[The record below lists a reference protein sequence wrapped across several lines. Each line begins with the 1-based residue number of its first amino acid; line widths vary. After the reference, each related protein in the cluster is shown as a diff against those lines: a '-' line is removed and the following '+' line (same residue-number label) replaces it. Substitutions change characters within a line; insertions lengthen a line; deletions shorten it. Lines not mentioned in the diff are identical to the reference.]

1 MHTAIRRFCQL
12 LAALIMAIPVVAA
25 GVTQASANIH
35 PCSVGVRSAS
45 KPVMSFGK
53 DVPVILIHG
62 IDGSPADW
70 TSLRG
75 SSICKDIDNLD
86 GVRVALNFKYSG
98 KLWGNIAKDFGPQI
112 DKIAKQSVK
121 NGGPGKVIV
130 VGFSLGT
137 AITRTAIETQ
147 KLGGKVGQVITIG
160 APNLNSW
167 ENYPKG
173 VVVRAIGGD
182 ITNAI
187 VKGKKTTYK
196 HTKSDGLIG
205 LSDAMKRYTN
215 NPEIGGGRVTAQ
227 CTKTYS
233 KRVNGKKLKPFNALC
248 DHGNL
253 LKNPIVRKGV
263 LSGIS
268 AYADSIAVPAVRT
281 WTVGQSLTVRLDDKW
296 GEVVSA
302 TGETAEGYVEG
313 YVGEL
318 GTNRKS
324 LQIDSTSQYNSTD
337 FDEQIFGSSSF
348 MKTGA
353 GPSVTIGGR
362 TPDYSASF
370 TENTIPVRYSNVWC
384 FTDEAI
390 CVFYRGAYSLADAQP
405 SAALKAVFSTA
416 TWSR

>member
-98 KLWGNIAKDFGPQI
+98 KHWGNIAKDFGPQI

-147 KLGGKVGQVITIG
+147 KLGGKVGQVINIG

-187 VKGKKTTYK
+187 VKGKKTTYEY
-196 HTKSDGLIG
+196 TKSDGLIP
-205 LSDAMKRYTN
+205 LSHALKRYTD
-215 NPEIGGGRVTAQ
+215 NPEVGGGRVTAQ

-233 KRVNGKKLKPFNALC
+233 KKVGGKHLKPFNTLC
-248 DHGNL
+248 DHSNL
-253 LKNPIVRKGV
+253 LRNPVV
-263 LSGIS
+263 LESVLAGIS
-268 AYADSIAVPAVRT
+268 AYADSLTPAKVRT
-281 WTVGQSLTVRLDDKW
+281 WTIANTLTLRLNDRW
-296 GEVVSA
+296 GEIKSA
-302 TGETAEGYVEG
+302 TGQDIEGFAY
-313 YVGEL
+313 EL
-318 GTNRKS
+318 NTRKELQVASDVMLPIS
-324 LQIDSTSQYNSTD
+324 LPQIDTAPA
-337 FDEQIFGSSSF
+337 I
-348 MKTGA
+348 A
-353 GPSVTIGGR
+353 IGGR
-362 TPDYSASF
+362 MPDYSAIY
-370 TENTIPVRYSNVWC
+370 TENTIPVRYSMIWC
-384 FTDEAI
+384 FSSKNL
-390 CVFYRGAYSLADAQP
+390 CVSYRGGLNLNEITP
-405 SAALKAVFSTA
+405 SSALLEVFRTA
-416 TWSR
+416 TWLN

>member
-1 MHTAIRRFCQL
+1 
-12 LAALIMAIPVVAA
+12 MAIPMVAA

-147 KLGGKVGQVITIG
+147 KLGGKVGQVINIG

-182 ITNAI
+182 ITNAV
-187 VKGKKTTYK
+187 VKGKKTTYEY
-196 HTKSDGLIG
+196 TKSDGLIP
-205 LSDAMKRYTN
+205 LSHALKRYTD
-215 NPEIGGGRVTAQ
+215 NPEVGGGRVTAQ

-233 KRVNGKKLKPFNALC
+233 KKVGGKHLKPFNTLC

-253 LKNPIVRKGV
+253 LRNPVV
-263 LSGIS
+263 LESVLAGIS
-268 AYADSIAVPAVRT
+268 AYADSLTPAKVRT
-281 WTVGQSLTVRLDDKW
+281 WTIANTLTLRLNDRW
-296 GEVVSA
+296 GEIKSA
-302 TGETAEGYVEG
+302 TGQDIEGFAY
-313 YVGEL
+313 EL
-318 GTNRKS
+318 NTRKELQVASDVMLPIS
-324 LQIDSTSQYNSTD
+324 LPQIDTAPA
-337 FDEQIFGSSSF
+337 I
-348 MKTGA
+348 A
-353 GPSVTIGGR
+353 IGGR
-362 TPDYSASF
+362 MPDYSAIY
-370 TENTIPVRYSNVWC
+370 TENTIPVRYSMIWC
-384 FTDEAI
+384 FSSKNL
-390 CVFYRGAYSLADAQP
+390 CVSYRGGLNLNEITP
-405 SAALKAVFSTA
+405 SSALLEVFRTA
-416 TWSR
+416 TWLN

>member
-187 VKGKKTTYK
+187 VKGKKTTYEY
-196 HTKSDGLIG
+196 TKSDGLIP
-205 LSDAMKRYTN
+205 LSHALKRYTD
-215 NPEIGGGRVTAQ
+215 NPEVGGGRVTAQ

-233 KRVNGKKLKPFNALC
+233 KKVGGKHLKPFNTLC

-253 LKNPIVRKGV
+253 LRNPVV
-263 LSGIS
+263 LESVLAGIS
-268 AYADSIAVPAVRT
+268 AYADSLTPAKVRT
-281 WTVGQSLTVRLDDKW
+281 WTIANTLTLRLNDRW
-296 GEVVSA
+296 GEIKSA
-302 TGETAEGYVEG
+302 TGQDIEGFAY
-313 YVGEL
+313 EL
-318 GTNRKS
+318 NTRKELQVASDVMLPIS
-324 LQIDSTSQYNSTD
+324 LPQIDTAPA
-337 FDEQIFGSSSF
+337 I
-348 MKTGA
+348 A
-353 GPSVTIGGR
+353 IGGR
-362 TPDYSASF
+362 MPDYSAIY
-370 TENTIPVRYSNVWC
+370 TENTIPVRYGMIWC
-384 FTDEAI
+384 FSSKNL
-390 CVFYRGAYSLADAQP
+390 CVSYRGGLNLNEITP
-405 SAALKAVFSTA
+405 SSALLEVFRTA
-416 TWSR
+416 TWLN

>member
-187 VKGKKTTYK
+187 VKGKKTTYEY
-196 HTKSDGLIG
+196 TKSDGLIP
-205 LSDAMKRYTN
+205 LSHALKRYTD
-215 NPEIGGGRVTAQ
+215 NPEVGGGRVTAQ

-233 KRVNGKKLKPFNALC
+233 KKVGGKHLKPFNTLC

-253 LKNPIVRKGV
+253 LKNPVV
-263 LSGIS
+263 LESVLAGIS
-268 AYADSIAVPAVRT
+268 AYADSLTPAKVRT
-281 WTVGQSLTVRLDDKW
+281 WTIANTLTLRLNDRW
-296 GEVVSA
+296 GEIKSA
-302 TGETAEGYVEG
+302 TGQDIEGFAY
-313 YVGEL
+313 EL
-318 GTNRKS
+318 NTRKELQVASDVMLPIS
-324 LQIDSTSQYNSTD
+324 LPQIDTAPA
-337 FDEQIFGSSSF
+337 I
-348 MKTGA
+348 A
-353 GPSVTIGGR
+353 IGGR
-362 TPDYSASF
+362 MPDYSAIY
-370 TENTIPVRYSNVWC
+370 TENTIPVRYSMIWC
-384 FTDEAI
+384 FSSKNL
-390 CVFYRGAYSLADAQP
+390 CVSYRGGLNLNEITP
-405 SAALKAVFSTA
+405 SSALLEVFRTA
-416 TWSR
+416 TWLN

>member
-182 ITNAI
+182 ITNAV
-187 VKGKKTTYK
+187 VKGKKTTYEY
-196 HTKSDGLIG
+196 TKSDGLIP
-205 LSDAMKRYTN
+205 LSHALKRYTD
-215 NPEIGGGRVTAQ
+215 NPEVGGGRVTAQ

-233 KRVNGKKLKPFNALC
+233 KKVGGKHLKPFNTLC
-248 DHGNL
+248 DHGKL
-253 LKNPIVRKGV
+253 LRNPVV
-263 LSGIS
+263 LESVLAGIS
-268 AYADSIAVPAVRT
+268 AYADSLTPAKVRT
-281 WTVGQSLTVRLDDKW
+281 WTIANTLTLRLNDRW
-296 GEVVSA
+296 GEIKSA
-302 TGETAEGYVEG
+302 TGQDIEGFAY
-313 YVGEL
+313 EL
-318 GTNRKS
+318 NTRKELQVASDVMLPIS
-324 LQIDSTSQYNSTD
+324 LPQIDTAPA
-337 FDEQIFGSSSF
+337 I
-348 MKTGA
+348 A
-353 GPSVTIGGR
+353 IGGR
-362 TPDYSASF
+362 MPDYSAIY
-370 TENTIPVRYSNVWC
+370 TENTIPVRYSMIWC
-384 FTDEAI
+384 FSSKNL
-390 CVFYRGAYSLADAQP
+390 CVSYRGGLNLNEITP
-405 SAALKAVFSTA
+405 SSALLEVFRTA
-416 TWSR
+416 TWLN

>member
-137 AITRTAIETQ
+137 AITRSAIETQ

-196 HTKSDGLIG
+196 HTKSDGLIP
-205 LSDAMKRYTN
+205 LSHALKRYTD
-215 NPEIGGGRVTAQ
+215 NPEVGGGRVTAQ

-233 KRVNGKKLKPFNALC
+233 KKVGGKHLKPFNTLC

-253 LKNPIVRKGV
+253 LRNPVV
-263 LSGIS
+263 LESVLAGIS
-268 AYADSIAVPAVRT
+268 AYADSLTPAKVRT
-281 WTVGQSLTVRLDDKW
+281 WTIANTLTLRLNDRW
-296 GEVVSA
+296 GEIKSA
-302 TGETAEGYVEG
+302 TGQDIEGFAY
-313 YVGEL
+313 EL
-318 GTNRKS
+318 NTRKELQVACDVMLPIS
-324 LQIDSTSQYNSTD
+324 LPQIDTAPA
-337 FDEQIFGSSSF
+337 I
-348 MKTGA
+348 A
-353 GPSVTIGGR
+353 IGGR
-362 TPDYSASF
+362 MPDYSAIY
-370 TENTIPVRYSNVWC
+370 TENTIPVRYSMIWC
-384 FTDEAI
+384 FSSKNL
-390 CVFYRGAYSLADAQP
+390 CVSYRGGLNLNEITP
-405 SAALKAVFSTA
+405 SSALLEVFRTA
-416 TWSR
+416 TWLN

>member
-12 LAALIMAIPVVAA
+12 LAALIMAIPMVAA

-98 KLWGNIAKDFGPQI
+98 KHWGNIAKDFGPQI

-187 VKGKKTTYK
+187 VKGKKTTYEY
-196 HTKSDGLIG
+196 TKSDGLIP
-205 LSDAMKRYTN
+205 LSHALKRYTD
-215 NPEIGGGRVTAQ
+215 NPEVGGGRVTAQ

-233 KRVNGKKLKPFNALC
+233 KKVGGKHLKPFNTLC
-248 DHGNL
+248 DHSNL
-253 LKNPIVRKGV
+253 LRNPVV
-263 LSGIS
+263 LESVLAGIS
-268 AYADSIAVPAVRT
+268 AYADSLTPAKVRT
-281 WTVGQSLTVRLDDKW
+281 WTIANTLTLRLNDRW
-296 GEVVSA
+296 GEIKSA
-302 TGETAEGYVEG
+302 TGQDIEGFAY
-313 YVGEL
+313 EL
-318 GTNRKS
+318 NTRKELQVASDVMLPIS
-324 LQIDSTSQYNSTD
+324 LPQIDTAPA
-337 FDEQIFGSSSF
+337 I
-348 MKTGA
+348 A
-353 GPSVTIGGR
+353 IGGR
-362 TPDYSASF
+362 MPDYSAIY
-370 TENTIPVRYSNVWC
+370 TENTIPVRYSMIWC
-384 FTDEAI
+384 FSSKNL
-390 CVFYRGAYSLADAQP
+390 CVSYRGGLNLNEITP
-405 SAALKAVFSTA
+405 SSALLEVFRTA
-416 TWSR
+416 TWLN

>member
-187 VKGKKTTYK
+187 VKGKKTTYEY
-196 HTKSDGLIG
+196 TKSDGLIP
-205 LSDAMKRYTN
+205 LSHALKRYTD
-215 NPEIGGGRVTAQ
+215 NPEVGGGRVTAQ

-233 KRVNGKKLKPFNALC
+233 KKVGGKHLKPFNTLC

-253 LKNPIVRKGV
+253 LRNPVV
-263 LSGIS
+263 LESVLAGIS
-268 AYADSIAVPAVRT
+268 AYADSLTPAKVRT
-281 WTVGQSLTVRLDDKW
+281 WTIANTLTLRLNDRW
-296 GEVVSA
+296 GEIKSA
-302 TGETAEGYVEG
+302 TGQDIEGFAY
-313 YVGEL
+313 EL
-318 GTNRKS
+318 NTRKELQVASDVMLPIS
-324 LQIDSTSQYNSTD
+324 LPQIDTAPA
-337 FDEQIFGSSSF
+337 I
-348 MKTGA
+348 A
-353 GPSVTIGGR
+353 IGGR
-362 TPDYSASF
+362 MPDYSAIY
-370 TENTIPVRYSNVWC
+370 TENTIPVRYSMIWC
-384 FTDEAI
+384 FSSKNL
-390 CVFYRGAYSLADAQP
+390 CVSYRGGLNLNEITP
-405 SAALKAVFSTA
+405 SSALLEVFRTA
-416 TWSR
+416 TWLN